1 LKEALQGVEE
11 GHPKIILVEKETGAT
26 HDLNSNISG
35 IIQKSDAVLWSA
47 QCTDKTLPLFEQLL
61 PTNLKGIV
69 KLERPPRIEIGLIA
83 DKTGMNLGTV
93 RRGDSSLD
101 PDILTGMMDAVR
113 HFVKDSLTMH
123 TGESMEEGGFER
135 FEMHGY
141 NILVYVGDQINLT
154 LILSGS
160 IDEHLK
166 TDVKRIAKIIEE
178 TFGTHLVKWEG
189 RMDVMKGIEEP
200 LSMSFFSSKKY
211 EGEWDYDQLMM
222 LQAKMFDETVKAI
235 QTTARERPLALLV
248 EDLEFS
254 EPGSIRLLEYLIRN
268 IEERKILIMAS
279 YTDPE
284 TEIPELTNALDN
296 IKSQDYYEKLVQPS
310 DIDVTV
316 KLEELFPDEHELML
330 EILTHG
336 SVLGTIEKDLI
347 VESTGLE
354 KSRISQSLEKMKE
367 AGIITPVGLP
377 ANRSL
382 TTSILSDLGKDELYS
397 IKVSVAEAIEKIRP
411 EDIRRLA
418 DLYVWLASENS
429 KYSQRAL
436 EYARKMAEEHTKSF
450 NLEGAVKMWLCAV
463 GYEKDRNTKMEDLLK
478 VIKLEFVLSK
488 MDDLH
493 SHAGELLKMAN
504 SENNTLYK
512 GFALWYH
519 ARWFGRKDRNEEAL
533 ETINQAA
540 ECFYELKNQENLA
553 FLFNTK
559 ALIYNSLGKR
569 SESLDILKRVLEMS
583 EEQKNYVLKARAL
596 TNIAYHYMVE
606 KDLVKAEEYLLSALE
621 TMNVS
626 SGAFDKAASFWHLGL
641 LYYRKGDYDESIKS
655 SDKAL
660 TEATETS
667 NWRTAVQSLTT
678 LAAAYDKLGEYE
690 KSEQCSLKALKIS
703 EKTEAGDTLALTYN
717 MFDHQFR
724 KQNDWLKRTID
735 VSRRVKAYPE
745 TLQELRIEI
754 LNLFGE
760 HLELI
765 SEFIDSSGSLEQRKE
780 IAEQLERLRKK
791 LDV

>member
-1 LKEALQGVEE
+1 
-11 GHPKIILVEKETGAT
+11 
-26 HDLNSNISG
+26 
-35 IIQKSDAVLWSA
+35 
-47 QCTDKTLPLFEQLL
+47 
-61 PTNLKGIV
+61 
-69 KLERPPRIEIGLIA
+69 
-83 DKTGMNLGTV
+83 
-93 RRGDSSLD
+93 
-101 PDILTGMMDAVR
+101 
-113 HFVKDSLTMH
+113 
-123 TGESMEEGGFER
+123 
-135 FEMHGY
+135 
-141 NILVYVGDQINLT
+141 
-154 LILSGS
+154 
-160 IDEHLK
+160 
-166 TDVKRIAKIIEE
+166 
-178 TFGTHLVKWEG
+178 
-189 RMDVMKGIEEP
+189 
-200 LSMSFFSSKKY
+200 
-211 EGEWDYDQLMM
+211 
-222 LQAKMFDETVKAI
+222 
-235 QTTARERPLALLV
+235 
-248 EDLEFS
+248 
-254 EPGSIRLLEYLIRN
+254 
-268 IEERKILIMAS
+268 
-279 YTDPE
+279 
-284 TEIPELTNALDN
+284 
-296 IKSQDYYEKLVQPS
+296 
-310 DIDVTV
+310 
-316 KLEELFPDEHELML
+316 
-330 EILTHG
+330 
-336 SVLGTIEKDLI
+336 
-347 VESTGLE
+347 
-354 KSRISQSLEKMKE
+354 
-367 AGIITPVGLP
+367 
-377 ANRSL
+377 
-382 TTSILSDLGKDELYS
+382 
-397 IKVSVAEAIEKIRP
+397 
-411 EDIRRLA
+411 
-418 DLYVWLASENS
+418 
-429 KYSQRAL
+429 
-436 EYARKMAEEHTKSF
+436 
-450 NLEGAVKMWLCAV
+450 
-463 GYEKDRNTKMEDLLK
+463 
-478 VIKLEFVLSK
+478 
-488 MDDLH
+488 
-493 SHAGELLKMAN
+493 MAN

-540 ECFYELKNQENLA
+540 ECFYELRDQENLA

-626 SGAFDKAASFWHLGL
+626 SGAFDKAASLWHLGL